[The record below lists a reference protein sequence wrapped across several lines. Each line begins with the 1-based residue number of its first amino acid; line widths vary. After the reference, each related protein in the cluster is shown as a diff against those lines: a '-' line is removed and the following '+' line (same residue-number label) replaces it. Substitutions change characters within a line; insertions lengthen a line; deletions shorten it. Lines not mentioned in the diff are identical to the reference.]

1 MTTPHLEAKLPELVV
16 FTKHLAND
24 YQSGSL
30 PDLHTF
36 NQKVRS
42 FYTPDMMTKIDAV
55 VPGWIHMASYADQQ
69 TLIHVTSVLVA
80 LYLLPEY
87 QAASAEQKIIMEW
100 MVMFH
105 DVAKKAERNK
115 HDYVHGFVSAAIA
128 GPALAPIGFLTRPDF
143 ATRISAWKTLT
154 ENALIYATAH
164 HETIQDNTKL
174 PDIVS
179 GIDALYGQHSDA
191 ALIVMG
197 VLFHMSIYT
206 DPSYPTLAPLT
217 EPEIKRYIDRQ
228 FFPILKAM
236 MLVDSDAWTL
246 YDPAERQRQ
255 KEPTLEAFDNIA
267 RLTGIGS
274 SF

>member
-1 MTTPHLEAKLPELVV
+1 
-16 FTKHLAND
+16 
-24 YQSGSL
+24 
-30 PDLHTF
+30 
-36 NQKVRS
+36 
-42 FYTPDMMTKIDAV
+42 
-55 VPGWIHMASYADQQ
+55 MASYADQQ
-69 TLIHVTSVLVA
+69 TLVHVTSVLVA
-80 LYLLPEY
+80 LYLLSDY

-115 HDYVHGFVSAAIA
+115 HDYVHGFISAAIA
-128 GPALAPIGFLTRPDF
+128 GAALATIGFPTRSDF
-143 ATRISAWKTLT
+143 ATHISAWKTLT
-154 ENALIYATAH
+154 ENTVIYAPSH

-174 PDIVS
+174 PEILT
-179 GIDALYGQHSDA
+179 GIDALYGHQSPA
-191 ALIVMG
+191 ALIIKG

-206 DPSYPTLAPLT
+206 DPTYPTLAPLT

-267 RLTGIGS
+267 RLIGIAS
-274 SF
+274 SAL